1 MKTILLFFF
10 FSTAVLA
17 GDPLFK
23 AVTYYEGLGI
33 KEMKKFRVETVSS
46 WPNCQESLKA
56 RKIFLDKT
64 NELREVAYWDQQGK
78 IHEAGKSNK
87 PEVHQRVN
95 DIFDGQV
102 SSGNPCQAGAP
113 GTSSK
118 ASEQ

>member
-10 FSTAVLA
+10 LSTAA
-17 GDPLFK
+17 FAADPLFMS
-23 AVTYYEGLGI
+23 VSYYEGPGI
-33 KEMKKFRVETVSS
+33 KEMEKFRVETVSS
-46 WPNCQESLKA
+46 WPNCQESMKA

-64 NELREVAYWDQQGK
+64 NELREVAYWDEQGK

-87 PEVHQRVN
+87 PEVHQKVN
-95 DIFDGQV
+95 EIFA
-102 SSGNPCQAGAP
+102 SEEPSGNPCQKGAP